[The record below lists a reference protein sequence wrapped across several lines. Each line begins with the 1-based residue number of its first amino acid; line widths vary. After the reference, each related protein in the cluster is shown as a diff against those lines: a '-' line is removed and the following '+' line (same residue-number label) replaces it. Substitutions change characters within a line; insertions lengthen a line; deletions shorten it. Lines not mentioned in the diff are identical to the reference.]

1 MRQLGL
7 LPDIPGAEAAYFIR
21 HISNERQYGLLPDP
35 HIHGLFLSHAHHD
48 HDGNIP
54 FLSPRIPLFA
64 TAEALCFYE
73 QKNIQS
79 WVGKDSQP
87 KNRYKNNEHWRK
99 RLSGHY
105 ALDEARPVTFLDKT
119 RVTPIRVDHSIPGAC
134 GFLVETSDGKQ
145 VALTGDF
152 RMHGPVDLAFE
163 REAMVV
169 IGVSG
174 NNIERIFVSPSKV

>member
-1 MRQLGL
+1 
-7 LPDIPGAEAAYFIR
+7 
-21 HISNERQYGLLPDP
+21 
-35 HIHGLFLSHAHHD
+35 
-48 HDGNIP
+48 
-54 FLSPRIPLFA
+54 
-64 TAEALCFYE
+64 
-73 QKNIQS
+73 
-79 WVGKDSQP
+79 
-87 KNRYKNNEHWRK
+87 
-99 RLSGHY
+99 
-105 ALDEARPVTFLDKT
+105 VTFLDKT